1 MLMLTVTKAYLY
13 TKFDDSSFQ
22 RYHWASKFKTD
33 HVTMT
38 MPFQWWLVIHRLRL
52 GRAMFNLCAKFEASS
67 TTRYEH
73 RRGNAKSRKWESFV
87 AAFLRYTARTSPTLT
102 CLTCV

>member
-1 MLMLTVTKAYLY
+1 MA
-13 TKFDDSSFQ
+13 
-22 RYHWASKFKTD
+22 
-33 HVTMT
+33 

-87 AAFLRYTARTSPTLT
+87 GSYGSLKVIENSTVR
-102 CLTCV
+102 